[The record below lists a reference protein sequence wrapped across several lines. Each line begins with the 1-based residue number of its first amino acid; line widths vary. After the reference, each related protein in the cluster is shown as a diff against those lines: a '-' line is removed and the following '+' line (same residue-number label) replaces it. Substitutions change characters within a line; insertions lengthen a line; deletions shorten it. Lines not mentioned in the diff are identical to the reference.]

1 MSLSPIG
8 DALPVIHA
16 NLCFIRK
23 GDELLLIRKKRGLG
37 AGKINGPGGKV
48 EPGETPLESA
58 IRETCEELGVTPLDP
73 QQIGELSFEFRDGLR
88 LHCTVFLARE
98 FQGEPREPE
107 EAIPRWTHIDAM
119 PYDEMW
125 EDDRHWLP
133 LLISDQRFRAF
144 FTFDGERML
153 EKHVEILSDADRF
166 AEPLGTAR

>member
-1 MSLSPIG
+1 MTLAPRG
-8 DALPVIHA
+8 GALPVIRA
-16 NLCFIRK
+16 NLCFVRN

-58 IRETCEELGVTPLDP
+58 IRETFEELGVTPLDP
-73 QQIGELSFEFRDGLR
+73 QQIGELWFEFRDGLR
-88 LHCTVFLARE
+88 LHCTVFLARR
-98 FQGEPREPE
+98 FQGEARETE

-133 LLISDQRFRAF
+133 LLISDQRFRGR
-144 FTFDGERML
+144 FTFEGERML
-153 EKHVEILSDADRF
+153 EKQVEILGDADPF
-166 AEPLGTAR
+166 AEPVVTTR